1 MNKRLKH
8 LFVVL
13 LLQRMRRASIK
24 VLRPNCTAFLLAC
37 FFIHSSFSVAAEFI
51 DLYSVKLA
59 IDSEAKRERLLAS
72 QKALETVFVRATG
85 DMDAVK
91 KYPVLAKNIVSA
103 DQLLASYSYYQD
115 TTPLAD
121 YMANQVMTNDV
132 GIAET
137 KMPKNVQS
145 SQLMVEFAFKP
156 EAVKQLLMS
165 ASAPFWQASRPEV
178 LIWLVVQDGAK
189 RQIINSERSPGHFSQ
204 LQAAAKRRGIPIA
217 QPLLDLEELS
227 TISEDDIWA
236 LSMDKII
243 ASSDRYA
250 HGAVLAGKISRMT
263 SGQWYGQWMLHYQNS
278 ELVEFYRGDDL
289 LDFSDLG
296 IDLIADKMANDYAV
310 VTSEKRPNNEWLIQV
325 DGVHSLQDFTR
336 LSQSLRAV
344 PALDTI
350 RLHSVD
356 QSSCYFYLD
365 AVVQL
370 QKIQALLALNDSLEL
385 QSPKNVMPSIDVKP
399 KTNTVSLH
407 YVWRQR

>member
-1 MNKRLKH
+1 MKKRMKY
-8 LFVVL
+8 LFFDL
-13 LLQRMRRASIK
+13 WLQRMSRASMK
-24 VLRPNCTAFLLAC
+24 VLRPNCTAILLAY

-51 DLYSVKLA
+51 DLYSVKLP
-59 IDSEAKRERLLAS
+59 IDSEGKRERLLAS

-91 KYPVLAKNIVSA
+91 KYPVLAKNIASA
-103 DQLLASYSYYQD
+103 DKLLASYSYYQD
-115 TTPLAD
+115 TTPSAD
-121 YMANQVMTNDV
+121 YMAHQVMTNDAR
-132 GIAET
+132 IART
-137 KMPKNVQS
+137 KMPENVQS
-145 SQLMVEFAFKP
+145 SQLMVEFAFKS

-189 RQIINSERSPGHFSQ
+189 RQIINSERSPGHFGQ

-227 TISEDDIWA
+227 TINEDDIWA

-243 ASSDRYA
+243 ASSERYA

-263 SGQWYGQWMLHYQNS
+263 SGQWYGQWTLYYQNS
-278 ELVEFYRGDDL
+278 ELIEFFRGDNL
-289 LDFSDLG
+289 LEFSDLG
-296 IDLIADKMANDYAV
+296 IDLIADKMANDYSV

-325 DGVHSLQDFTR
+325 DGVHSLLDFTR

-344 PALDTI
+344 PALETI

-356 QSSCYFYLD
+356 ESSCYFYLNT
-365 AVVQL
+365 VVQL

-385 QSPKNVMPSIDVKP
+385 QSSKNVMPSIDFKQ
-399 KTNTVSLH
+399 KTNKMSLH

>member
-1 MNKRLKH
+1 MN
-8 LFVVL
+8 
-13 LLQRMRRASIK
+13 
-24 VLRPNCTAFLLAC
+24 VLRPNCSAFLLAC
-37 FFIHSSFSVAAEFI
+37 FFINSSFSVAAEFI
-51 DLYSVKLA
+51 DLYSVKIA
-59 IDSEAKRERLLAS
+59 INSEAKQQRLLAS

-85 DMDAVK
+85 DIDALK
-91 KYPVLAKNIVSA
+91 KYPLLAKNIASA
-103 DQLLASYSYYQD
+103 DKLVASYSYYQD
-115 TTPLAD
+115 TKSSPD
-121 YMANQVMTNDV
+121 YVSNQVMTSDNRF
-132 GIAET
+132 AEI
-137 KMPKNVQS
+137 KMSENVQF

-156 EAVKQLLMS
+156 EAVKQLLIS

-189 RQIINSERSPGHFSQ
+189 RQIINSERSPVHFSQ

-227 TISEDDIWA
+227 TINEDDIWA
-236 LSMDKII
+236 LSMNKII
-243 ASSDRYA
+243 TSSDRYA

-263 SGQWYGQWMLHYQNS
+263 SGQWYGQWMLSYQNS
-278 ELVEFYRGDDL
+278 ELVEFFRGDDL
-289 LDFSDLG
+289 LKFSDLG

-310 VTSEKRPNNEWLIQV
+310 VTSKKRPSNEWLIQV

-356 QSSCYFYLD
+356 QSSCYFSLD

-370 QKIQALLALNDSLEL
+370 KKIKALLALNDSLEL
-385 QSPKNVMPSIDVKP
+385 QSPKNVMPSTNVKP
-399 KTNTVSLH
+399 NINTVSLY